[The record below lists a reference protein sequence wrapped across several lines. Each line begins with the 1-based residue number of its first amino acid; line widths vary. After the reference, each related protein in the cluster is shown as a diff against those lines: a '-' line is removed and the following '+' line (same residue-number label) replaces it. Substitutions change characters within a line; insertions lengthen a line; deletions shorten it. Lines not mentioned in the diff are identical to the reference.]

1 MSTASVESTGTLS
14 EISRA
19 SAHADLQPITAEY
32 YNLTDAEG
40 NPIASLLVLMD
51 RWQNPVRAEV
61 HVYSPEPSEQDVA
74 LRQARL
80 LLEDRYYSPEPIPL
94 FVLYAAMIRDR
105 IQVSL
110 ENGPQPR
117 SRGLNLRPILAG
129 VAILVLL
136 LLAAWYIAGR
146 FQDGS
151 QQTAFPQAPAAV
163 QTEAEPALGG
173 ASGNGGTGSTG
184 QPVNA
189 QGDALPPSRNAH
201 PGLAVGVRARIQ
213 PGLASALRTEPGA
226 NAGEIIDYIQN
237 GAEMTIIDGPVMQRG
252 ESDTIVWW
260 KVRLDDG
267 REGWT
272 PANTS
277 ETRVLAPVE

>member
-14 EISRA
+14 EISRT
-19 SAHADLQPITAEY
+19 SAHADLQPIAAEY

-74 LRQARL
+74 LRQAQL

-105 IQVSL
+105 VQVSL
-110 ENGPQPR
+110 EDGPKPQP
-117 SRGLNLRPILAG
+117 RGLNLRPILAG
-129 VAILVLL
+129 VAILVVL
-136 LLAAWYIAGR
+136 LLAAWYISGR
-146 FQDGS
+146 FGS
-151 QQTAFPQAPAAV
+151 SNQTAFPEAPAGV
-163 QTEAEPALGG
+163 QTQADADETMTGNVPA
-173 ASGNGGTGSTG
+173 ADSAG
-184 QPVNA
+184 QPANA
-189 QGDALPPSRNAH
+189 QELPPSRNAH
-201 PGLAVGVRARIQ
+201 PGLVVGTQAKIL
-213 PGLASALRTEPGA
+213 PGLASAMRTEPGA
-226 NAGEIIDYIQN
+226 NAGEIIDYIQDEM
-237 GAEMTIIDGPVMQRG
+237 GMTIIDGPVMQRG

-267 REGWT
+267 REGWV

-277 ETRVLAPVE
+277 KYRLLAPVE